1 MTTSDREGLTRQL
14 HASWNRKLYAWWE
27 GYNRDYLEGALRRP
41 QIRVGTGD
49 SKLGSWDGERR
60 ILTISVDHVQR
71 DPWLA
76 VLETLR
82 HEMAHQYA
90 QEVLRPSGETP
101 HGEAFR
107 HACDRLR
114 CGSRSQATREE
125 LASGRH
131 AASTVD
137 DVILRRLRKLLSLS
151 ASTNEHEAEVAMQ
164 KARHLL
170 AKYNIDLVE
179 ADRERRFARK
189 ALGQVK
195 GRHTSAEIW
204 LAAILSDYFFVE
216 VLWTHSY
223 DAIRDM
229 PGTVLE
235 VFGTPENLEMADYVH
250 GYLNNLL
257 PMLWITYRNE
267 NGLSS
272 NRERQRFCAGV
283 LEGFYRKLKAQ
294 DRDLRSTHALVWK
307 GDPLLRS
314 YFRNINP
321 RVYTRYGGG
330 VTQTQAYRDGLEE
343 GHQVNIH
350 KPVARSSS
358 NERRRLNA

>member
-1 MTTSDREGLTRQL
+1 LSASDNDCLSQQL
-14 HASWNRKLYAWWE
+14 HASWSRKLYAWWE
-27 GYNRDYLEGALRRP
+27 GYNRDYLKGVLKRP

-60 ILTISVDHVQR
+60 ILSISVEHIER

-76 VLETLR
+76 VMETLR
-82 HEMAHQYA
+82 HEMAHQFA
-90 QEVLRPSGETP
+90 QEILRPAGETP
-101 HGEAFR
+101 HGDAFR

-114 CGSRSQATREE
+114 CSFRSQATREE

-131 AASTVD
+131 IASTVD
-137 DVILRRLRKLLSLS
+137 DVILRRLKKLLSLS

-179 ADRERRFARK
+179 ADRERRFDRAT
-189 ALGQVK
+189 LGPVK

-204 LAAILSDYFFVE
+204 LAAILSDFFFVE

-223 DAIRDM
+223 DAVRDI

-235 VFGTPENLEMADYVH
+235 VYGTPENLEMAEYVY
-250 GYLNNLL
+250 GYLNDLL
-257 PMLWITYRNE
+257 PMLWTSYRNE
-267 NGLSS
+267 NGLNS
-272 NRERQRFCAGV
+272 NRERQRFYAGV
-283 LEGFYRKLKAQ
+283 LEGFYKKLKAQ
-294 DRDLRSTHALVWK
+294 DRDLRATRALVWK
-307 GDPLLRS
+307 GDPQLRS

-321 RVYTRYGGG
+321 RVHTRYGGG

-343 GHQVNIH
+343 GNQVNIH

-358 NERRRLNA
+358 NERRRLTA